1 MFNSEQV
8 AEVQVVQVIN
18 FDIHL
23 KRGVDGTRYI
33 ERITEC
39 IPLEQTYTYNNDYRK
54 VKDINQKMDKFM
66 DNAVE
71 YFQHMTQS
79 KNYTYRNIVEFVDGK
94 YVFKNPISEE
104 NIKEMRD
111 NMSAEDVKAFD
122 NFLDI
127 AWR

>member
-23 KRGVDGTRYI
+23 KRAVDGTRYI

-39 IPLEQTYTYNNDYRK
+39 IPLEQTYSYNNDYRK
-54 VKDINQKMDKFM
+54 VKDINQKLDKFM

-79 KNYTYRNIVEFVDGK
+79 QNYTYRNIVEFIDGK

-104 NIKEMRD
+104 NIRAMRD